1 MKEALFKLTN
11 AAKNRRAFL
20 IVAEPNHARADSHLT
35 ARTNLEEMACA
46 GRYSASRGPPYRI
59 GYR

>member
-20 IVAEPNHARADSHLT
+20 IVAEPNYARADSHLT
-35 ARTNLEEMACA
+35 ARTN
-46 GRYSASRGPPYRI
+46 P
-59 GYR
+59 